1 MDVREYLTLLR
12 IQSDHLCSLSVQPAT
27 QMEQVEQALTA
38 HGKTP
43 YADASRLVDGV
54 VDLSIVTANMA
65 ESFHK
70 RMRAFRASQ
79 EETKRA
85 RGGS

>member
-12 IQSDHLCSLSVQPAT
+12 IQSDHLCSLSAHLAT
-27 QMEQVEQALTA
+27 QLEQVEQALTA

-43 YADASRLVDGV
+43 SADTNKLVDGV
-54 VDLSIVTANMA
+54 VALSIVTANMA
-65 ESFHK
+65 ENFHK
-70 RMRAFRASQ
+70 RLQAFQALQ
-79 EETKRA
+79 EKTKRA